1 MLTDAAWR
9 HVAWRQGTKGPLAA
23 EFAARRVRPAEGEQ
37 LRNGQ
42 HAPGEEVC
50 LVGER
55 RATGEHK
62 YYLSNLPVST
72 PLEMLAATVKAAL
85 GRLLPAVPAGRL
97 LPTFSLTANILL
109 LLVDSASAASST
121 RGR

>member
-23 EFAARRVRPAEGEQ
+23 EFAARRVRPVEGEQ

-42 HAPGEEVC
+42 HAPGEEVW
-50 LVGER
+50 LVGEC

-62 YYLSNLPVST
+62 YYLSNLPVGT
-72 PLEMLAATVKAAL
+72 PLEMLAATIKAAL
-85 GRLLPAVPAGRL
+85 GRLLPAVPAG
-97 LPTFSLTANILL
+97 P
-109 LLVDSASAASST
+109 D
-121 RGR
+121 

>member
-42 HAPGEEVC
+42 HAPGEEVW

-62 YYLSNLPVST
+62 YYLSNLPVGTRSRCWR
-72 PLEMLAATVKAAL
+72 PLS
-85 GRLLPAVPAGRL
+85 RPPSAGSCR
-97 LPTFSLTANILL
+97 PSLR
-109 LLVDSASAASST
+109 S
-121 RGR
+121 G